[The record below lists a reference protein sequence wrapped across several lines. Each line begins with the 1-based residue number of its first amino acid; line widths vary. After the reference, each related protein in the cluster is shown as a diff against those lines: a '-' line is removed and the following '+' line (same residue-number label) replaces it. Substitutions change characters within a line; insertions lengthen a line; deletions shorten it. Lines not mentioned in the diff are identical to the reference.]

1 MMSDPSHP
9 KILSLIAAMD
19 QNRLIGADN
28 ALPWPRLP
36 ADMKWFRRHTLGKP
50 ILMGRKTWESFGAR
64 PLPDR
69 NNIVLTRDTRYQAP
83 GASVAGSLEQ
93 ALEQAGA
100 VEEAMIIGGASFY
113 EQTLD
118 LVDRLYLTYVQGSFS
133 GDAWFPELDLSAWHE
148 TLRESSAIDDKNEY
162 ACTFVSYER

>member
-1 MMSDPSHP
+1 MTSQSRP

-69 NNIVLTRDTRYQAP
+69 NNIVLTRDTSYQAP
-83 GASVAGSLEQ
+83 GAIVVGSFEQ

-118 LVDRLYLTYVQGSFS
+118 IVDRLYLTFVQGSFD
-133 GDAWFPELDLSAWHE
+133 GDAWFPELDLDDWQQTASEASE
-148 TLRESSAIDDKNEY
+148 VDDKNEY
-162 ACTFVSYER
+162 ACTFVSYQR

>member
-1 MMSDPSHP
+1 MTGQSRP

-28 ALPWPRLP
+28 ALPWPRLA

-50 ILMGRKTWESFGAR
+50 ILMGRNTWESFGAR

-69 NNIVLTRDTRYQAP
+69 KNIILTSDSSYIAS
-83 GASVAGSLEQ
+83 GAIVVCSLEQ
-93 ALEQAGA
+93 ALEQAGS

-118 LVDRLYLTYVQGSFS
+118 IVDFLYLTFVQGEFH
-133 GDAWFPELDLSAWHE
+133 GDAWFPELDLSSWHE
-148 TLRESSAIDDKNEY
+148 TSREESAVDEKNEY

>member
-1 MMSDPSHP
+1 MTSDPSHP
-9 KILSLIAAMD
+9 KRLSLIAAMD

-64 PLPDR
+64 SLPDR
-69 NNIVLTRDTRYQAP
+69 KNIVLTSDPGYIAP
-83 GASVAGSLEQ
+83 GAIVAVSLEQ
-93 ALEQAGA
+93 ALEQAGP

-113 EQTLD
+113 EQTLNI
-118 LVDRLYLTYVQGSFS
+118 VDRLYLTFVQGEFS
-133 GDAWFPELDLSAWHE
+133 GDAWFPELDLSVWHE
-148 TLRESSAIDDKNEY
+148 IARETSAIDDKNEY
-162 ACTFVSYER
+162 ACSFVSYER

>member
-1 MMSDPSHP
+1 MSDPSRP

-50 ILMGRKTWESFGAR
+50 ILMGRKTWESFGAK

-69 NNIVLTRDTRYQAP
+69 KNIVLTRDTSYQAP
-83 GASVAGSLEQ
+83 GAVVVSSLEQ
-93 ALEQAGA
+93 ALEQAGP

-113 EQTLD
+113 QQALD
-118 LVDRLYLTYVQGSFS
+118 IVDRLYLTFVQGSFD
-133 GDAWFPELDLSAWHE
+133 GDVWFPELDLDDWQQTA
-148 TLRESSAIDDKNEY
+148 TESSEVDENNEY
-162 ACTFVSYER
+162 ACIFVSYQR

>member
-1 MMSDPSHP
+1 MTNQTRP
-9 KILSLIAAMD
+9 KIISLIAAMD
-19 QNRLIGADN
+19 QNRLIGAGN

-50 ILMGRKTWESFGAR
+50 ILMGRKTWESFGAM
-64 PLPDR
+64 PLPER
-69 NNIVLTRDTRYQAP
+69 KNIVLTHDTAYLAP
-83 GASVAGSLEQ
+83 GAIVVSSLEQ

-118 LVDRLYLTYVQGSFS
+118 IVDRMYLTFVQGNFE
-133 GDAWFPELDLSAWHE
+133 GDAWFPELDMDDWHE
-148 TLRESSAIDDKNEY
+148 TASEASEVDDKNEY
-162 ACTFVSYER
+162 ACTFVSYQR

>member
-1 MMSDPSHP
+1 MSDQSRP

-36 ADMKWFRRHTLGKP
+36 ADMRWFRRHTLGKP

-69 NNIVLTRDTRYQAP
+69 KNIVLTRDANYQAP
-83 GASVAGSLEQ
+83 GAIVVGSFEQ
-93 ALEQAGA
+93 ALGQAGP

-118 LVDRLYLTYVQGSFS
+118 RVDRLYLTFVQGSFA
-133 GDAWFPELDLSAWHE
+133 GDAWFPELELSDWQQTASE
-148 TLRESSAIDDKNEY
+148 ASEVDDKNEY
-162 ACTFVSYER
+162 ACTFVSYQR